1 MKVKIMLEIQQPVTY
16 EIMDLDDYF
25 DGLTWDELT
34 EEQRNLVISDAIE
47 NANEERP
54 FYSLLQV
61 RKLS

>member
-1 MKVKIMLEIQQPVTY
+1 MKVKIMLEIAQPVTY
-16 EIMDLDDYF
+16 EIMDLEDYF
-25 DGLTWDELT
+25 DGLTWDEIS

-61 RKLS
+61 RKL

>member
-1 MKVKIMLEIQQPVTY
+1 MLEIQQ
-16 EIMDLDDYF
+16 
-25 DGLTWDELT
+25 LT
-34 EEQRNLVISDAIE
+34 EEERDLVISDAIE

>member
-1 MKVKIMLEIQQPVTY
+1 MLEIQQPVTY